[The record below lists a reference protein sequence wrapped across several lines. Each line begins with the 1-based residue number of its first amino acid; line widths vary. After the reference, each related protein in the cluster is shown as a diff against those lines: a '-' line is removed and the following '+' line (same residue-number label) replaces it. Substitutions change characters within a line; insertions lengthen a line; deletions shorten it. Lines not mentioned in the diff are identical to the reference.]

1 MDSTKFILAWC
12 LLGYAVCGNSTT
24 GQEPLPAP
32 IQEQRF
38 LTLDDLT
45 KLGLQQNPALQR
57 LSFTIEAE
65 RGRAVQA
72 GLFPNPQFSVSG
84 DNLGSRIG
92 PGGQITVPFFSQ
104 EIVTAGKLRLS
115 RAVVERQVDQATLDL
130 MAQRY
135 ILVTTVRRGYFDV
148 LAVQKRVEILD
159 QLVAFSTKSVDV
171 SQRLL
176 GAKEVAELDLIQFR
190 VERNRFRAER
200 DAAQRELAAA
210 FRRMSANLGAPNLAV
225 VPLEDLLILPDPIY
239 EFEPAKSL
247 VVNTH
252 PQLRSAQVGVGR
264 AQAALRLAEVQPI
277 PNVTVGAG
285 YVRDNID
292 RQDQWAFQVGLPIP
306 IFNRNQGNIR
316 AARAVIGEANRQVS
330 ETENDLIAR
339 LATAFGDYAAAKETV
354 DQYRA
359 EIIPD
364 ARKAYQLSI
373 DAFQGGEFQYLR
385 VLQAQRTVAETN
397 LEYVRA
403 LGEMWKA
410 AADISG
416 LLLEEKWPQRQI
428 DAIPPMP
435 ADDPAIGRARV
446 HESGS

>member
-1 MDSTKFILAWC
+1 MDSTKHILVWC
-12 LLGYAVCGNSTT
+12 LFWCGVWENVAPA
-24 GQEPLPAP
+24 QEPLPPPAP
-32 IQEQRF
+32 EQRL

-45 KLGLQQNPALQR
+45 NLGLQQNPALQR

-72 GLFPNPQFSVSG
+72 GLYPNPQFSVTG

-92 PGGQITVPFFSQ
+92 PGGQITAPYFSQ

-115 RAVVERQVDQATLDL
+115 RAVVERQVDQATWDL

-135 ILVTTVRRGYFDV
+135 VLLTTVRRGYFDV

-159 QLVAFSTKSVDV
+159 QLVALSTKSVDV

-176 GAKEVAELDLIQFR
+176 EAKEIAELDLVQFR

-200 DAAQRELAAA
+200 DAAQRELTAA
-210 FRRMSANLGAPNLAV
+210 FRRMSAYLGAPALAIA
-225 VPLEDLLILPDPIY
+225 PLEDLLILPDPIY

-247 VVNTH
+247 IVSTH
-252 PQLRSAQVGVGR
+252 PQLRAAQVGVGR
-264 AQAALRLAEVQPI
+264 AQTALRLAEVQPI

-306 IFNRNQGNIR
+306 IFNRNQGNVR
-316 AARAVIGEANRQVS
+316 AARAEIGEANRQVS
-330 ETENDLIAR
+330 VTENDLIAR
-339 LATAFGDYAAAKETV
+339 LATAFGDYSAAKERV

-385 VLQAQRTVAETN
+385 VLQAQRTVAESN

-403 LGEMWKA
+403 LGEMWKS

-416 LLLEEKWPQRQI
+416 LLLEENWPQRPFE
-428 DAIPPMP
+428 AIPPMP
-435 ADDPAIGRARV
+435 ADAPAAGRARL
-446 HESGS
+446 GDN